1 MPSGS
6 VSAGKDP
13 GPRQEQ
19 GWGAICRTASSPW
32 SEQNRE
38 GGLSI
43 RDKLETLRWLMHVNP
58 SALSS
63 ASNAMKINSRSPCFE
78 NWEQSNNKRLTT
90 ISVSHRILFNGGYK
104 MWKMLRKSQY
114 KRKSAFQTMI
124 DKANL
129 GKVPEEPLR
138 MGWHYVAGL
147 QRACCLASDR
157 RRATAL
163 WEPASFIFSVLF
175 LYSRSLNVNVCTLSL
190 SSNLWSYMNINA
202 CFVCSSNTFSS

>member
-19 GWGAICRTASSPW
+19 GWGAICRTPSSPW
-32 SEQNRE
+32 NDQNLE

-43 RDKLETLRWLMHVNP
+43 RDKLETLGWLMYVNHN
-58 SALSS
+58 ALSS
-63 ASNAMKINSRSPCFE
+63 ASNTMKINSRSPCFE

-90 ISVSHRILFNGGYK
+90 ISAFHRILFDGGYK

-114 KRKSAFQTMI
+114 KRKFGFQTMI

-129 GKVPEEPLR
+129 GKVPEELLR
-138 MGWHYVAGL
+138 MAWHYVAGL
-147 QRACCLASDR
+147 QGACCLASDR

-163 WEPASFIFSVLF
+163 WEPASFIFSLLF
-175 LYSRSLNVNVCTLSL
+175 LCSWSLNVNVWTLSL
-190 SSNLWSYMNINA
+190 SLNLWSYDEHECLLCLLI
-202 CFVCSSNTFSS
+202 